1 MHVILPSWIYQQPL
15 SNSLSVPSAG
25 PIGAFSTRT
34 WLHHNETFKIGSASM
49 AKIVPKCIKIVSTD
63 VRKYKILSGEIP
75 RAPLMGGV
83 MPPLVLSPFGTHKTS
98 LTFMAGP
105 LFKSRRRPWV
115 GVPNTWNILL
125 NQLTGQVP
133 LIGVPNTCTWNI
145 LLNQLTAG
153 QVALVGVPNTWNI
166 LLNQL

>member
-1 MHVILPSWIYQQPL
+1 MK
-15 SNSLSVPSAG
+15 SVDDG
-25 PIGAFSTRT
+25 RT
-34 WLHHNETFKIGSASM
+34 DGRRTTEHGYTICSPCEPDGSGELKIGSASM

-75 RAPLMGGV
+75 RAPLTGGV